1 MINTLILGKYRRKEG
16 DFSGRSMI
24 APTISNKTETEKEF
38 FDSLRGGFSTLP
50 YDLKNTDQPSGRK
63 SSPRSEIII
72 S

>member
-38 FDSLRGGFSTLP
+38 FDSLKGAAQAAPFSVS
-50 YDLKNTDQPSGRK
+50 KKR
-63 SSPRSEIII
+63 
-72 S
+72 